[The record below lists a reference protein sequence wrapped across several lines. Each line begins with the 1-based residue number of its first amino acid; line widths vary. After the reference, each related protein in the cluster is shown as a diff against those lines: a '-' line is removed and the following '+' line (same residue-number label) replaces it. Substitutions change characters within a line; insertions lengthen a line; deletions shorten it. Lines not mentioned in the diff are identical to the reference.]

1 MGKFNRDD
9 RGDRRDR
16 GDRGGFGGKKKFGG
30 DRGGF
35 GRGDRERPAMHQ
47 AVCDECGRDCEVP
60 FRPSGDKPVY
70 CSTCFGNKED
80 GGGRSERR
88 SNDRSSSFG
97 EKQMFEA
104 VCSDCGKDCEVP
116 FRPTSEKPVYCSDC
130 FGKTE
135 RGDRGAGRSNAGGSD
150 QYKKQFEMLNNKMD
164 SILKLLSANSSTKT
178 SSEKTVKEE
187 KPVVKEEKKVAEK
200 KVEKKKE
207 VAKEVVAK
215 KVVAKKEVA
224 VKKEVKKAVA
234 KKKK

>member
-35 GRGDRERPAMHQ
+35 GRGDRERPTMHQ

-70 CSTCFGNKED
+70 CSTCFGNKEE
-80 GGGRSERR
+80 GGSRFEKRS
-88 SNDRSSSFG
+88 SDRSSGFG

-104 VCSDCGKDCEVP
+104 VCSECGKDCEVP
-116 FRPTSEKPVYCSDC
+116 FRPTSDKPVFCSDC

-135 RGDRGAGRSNAGGSD
+135 RGGGRSNAGNSD
-150 QYKKQFEMLNNKMD
+150 QYKKQFEMLNNKID
-164 SILKLLSANSSTKT
+164 SILKLLSTGSAPKT
-178 SSEKTVKEE
+178 SSEKIVKEE
-187 KPVVKEEKKVAEK
+187 KPVVKEEKKA
-200 KVEKKKE
+200 EKKKE
-207 VAKEVVAK
+207 AKKEVVAVKEVVAK
-215 KVVAKKEVA
+215 KVVAKKA
-224 VKKEVKKAVA
+224 AAPKKEAKKVVA